1 MNYQDFARD
10 VLSHVVDGCK
20 QIRLYCLVPPDM
32 WFPIAFPKTIIL
44 EQMEQKK
51 IRKPKKVFVHAHEDQ
66 LNNKV
71 KSLQRKITLINMF

>member
-51 IRKPKKVFVHAHEDQ
+51 K
-66 LNNKV
+66 
-71 KSLQRKITLINMF
+71 